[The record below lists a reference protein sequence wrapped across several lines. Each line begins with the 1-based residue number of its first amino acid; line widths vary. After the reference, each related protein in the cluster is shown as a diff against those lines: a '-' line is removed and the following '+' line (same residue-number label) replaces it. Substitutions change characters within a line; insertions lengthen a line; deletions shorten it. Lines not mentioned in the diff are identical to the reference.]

1 MGSEMCI
8 RDSGLPAALL
18 YWTLMVGLTV
28 WNYILG
34 HGYGED
40 RYIMEAVITCLL
52 YTSPSPRDS

>member
-1 MGSEMCI
+1 MTLTRSLDKRGGFLTVFLWQL
-8 RDSGLPAALL
+8 RRGLPAALL

-40 RYIMEAVITCLL
+40 R
-52 YTSPSPRDS
+52 R